1 MSEDVALE
9 AHEHQEHA
17 EHAAHEGDGFLRQV
31 SITIAILAVI
41 SATISSLESNE
52 SAAAVSEGAVSVLHQ
67 DKATDQWAYYQAKS
81 IKSQMYA
88 LAADAGGA
96 KAQGYR
102 DDSDREKKEEQDV
115 RKVAEHEED
124 LTKEAVGAQDK
135 HEHRHHVLGI
145 SETIS
150 HVAIAIA
157 TIAIIT
163 RQKWPWVTSIA
174 LGAAGIVAAAYA
186 YF

>member
-1 MSEDVALE
+1 M
-9 AHEHQEHA
+9 
-17 EHAAHEGDGFLRQV
+17 
-31 SITIAILAVI
+31 SITIALLAVV

-52 SAAAVSEGAVSVLHQ
+52 SAAAVSEGSDGVLHQ
-67 DKATDQWAYYQAKS
+67 DKATDQWAYYQAKA

-88 LAADAGGA
+88 LAADSGGA
-96 KAQGYR
+96 KSQGYR

-115 RKVAEHEED
+115 RKTAEHEEELAKD
-124 LTKEAVGAQDK
+124 AVGAQAK

-163 RQKWPWVTSIA
+163 RQRWPWVTSIA
-174 LGAAGIVAAAYA
+174 LGLAGVVAAAYA